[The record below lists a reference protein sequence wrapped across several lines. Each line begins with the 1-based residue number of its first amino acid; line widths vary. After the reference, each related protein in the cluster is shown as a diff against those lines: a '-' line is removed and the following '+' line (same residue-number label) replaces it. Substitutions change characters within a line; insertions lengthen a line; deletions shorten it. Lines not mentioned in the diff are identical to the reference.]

1 MAIPL
6 NRDDVYG
13 KFKELEDKIDIID
26 ENTKLLVKLFEKV
39 LKKKAK

>member
-1 MAIPL
+1 MIPL
-6 NRDDVYG
+6 NRDDVYK

-26 ENTKLLVKLFEKV
+26 ENTKFLVRLFEKV

>member
-6 NRDDVYG
+6 NRDDVYE

-26 ENTKLLVKLFEKV
+26 ENTKFLVRLFDKV

>member
-6 NRDDVYG
+6 NRDDVYK
-13 KFKELEDKIDIID
+13 KFKELNDKLETIDA
-26 ENTKLLVKLFEKV
+26 NTKFLVRLFDKV

>member
-1 MAIPL
+1 MIPL
-6 NRDDVYG
+6 NRDDVNK

-26 ENTKLLVKLFEKV
+26 ENTKFLVRLFEKV